1 MNMKTHQLLNLKLTD
16 GSTATFFL
24 NSAQNLV
31 VLANSSNAQHCT
43 LVDGLHNNGGW
54 KIAEPAS
61 AVIKKLK
68 DLMVH

>member
-1 MNMKTHQLLNLKLTD
+1 MKTTKVLSLKLTD

-24 NSAQNLV
+24 NSTQNLA
-31 VLANSSNAQHCT
+31 VLAPVWRNAQHCT

-68 DLMVH
+68 DLMVD